1 MKVVGSSIVPLT
13 CLYCTAYVVNRLLKT
28 CLFSPQNASGAISL
42 TMRMHITISTWKE
55 IHSCQHCFFLSS
67 CFYSF
72 WCDEMRQETQRSGI
86 DVGGGNFN
94 ATAADIL
101 QVKTELRKTIQSRR
115 EAKGLGSVEIDEKEE
130 IKAFEVC
137 VKIP

>member
-1 MKVVGSSIVPLT
+1 
-13 CLYCTAYVVNRLLKT
+13 
-28 CLFSPQNASGAISL
+28 
-42 TMRMHITISTWKE
+42 
-55 IHSCQHCFFLSS
+55 
-67 CFYSF
+67 
-72 WCDEMRQETQRSGI
+72 MRQETQRSGI